1 MIEIGSLIVNTFK
14 CFGVEFKQI
23 NYNSFEDV
31 IEIKVTVPKDSEIK
45 HSNGNSMAGKFLAKL
60 LRDKIRARGVNCR
73 VAYKERDETW
83 SEFKYEKMSKE
94 IYGVWI

>member
-1 MIEIGSLIVNTFK
+1 MIEIESLIVNTFK
-14 CFGVEFKQI
+14 CFGIEFKQI

-83 SEFKYEKMSKE
+83 NEFKYEKMSKE
-94 IYGVWI
+94 IYGV

>member
-1 MIEIGSLIVNTFK
+1 MIEIESLIVNTFK
-14 CFGVEFKQI
+14 CFGIEFKQI

-31 IEIKVTVPKDSEIK
+31 IEIKVTVLKDSEIK

-83 SEFKYEKMSKE
+83 NEFKYEKMSKE
-94 IYGVWI
+94 IYGV

>member
-1 MIEIGSLIVNTFK
+1 MIEIESLIVNTFK
-14 CFGVEFKQI
+14 CFGIEFKQI

-31 IEIKVTVPKDSEIK
+31 IEIKVTVPKDSGIK

-83 SEFKYEKMSKE
+83 NEFKYEKMSKE
-94 IYGVWI
+94 IYGV

>member
-1 MIEIGSLIVNTFK
+1 MIELESLIVNTFK
-14 CFGVEFKQI
+14 CFGIEFKQI

-83 SEFKYEKMSKE
+83 NEFKYEKMSKE
-94 IYGVWI
+94 IYGV